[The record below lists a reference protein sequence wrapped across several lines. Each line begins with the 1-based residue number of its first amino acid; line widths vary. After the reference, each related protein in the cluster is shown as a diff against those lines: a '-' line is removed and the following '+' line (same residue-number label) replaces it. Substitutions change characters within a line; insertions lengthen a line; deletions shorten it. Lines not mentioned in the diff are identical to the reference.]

1 MTQKT
6 FMEKYPIWTLKVDWS
21 ETECNDINEVCK
33 YFMDRV
39 EEHPKAAFIALFDHY
54 SHTKN
59 LPDGEI
65 APEIKD
71 AKNVVFCF
79 GPKIANA
86 EMLAVRPRSI
96 GVVDFGESFEVVFLE
111 APMEPI
117 NKIMEGWAKG
127 LKKA

>member
-1 MTQKT
+1 
-6 FMEKYPIWTLKVDWS
+6 
-21 ETECNDINEVCK
+21 
-33 YFMDRV
+33 MDRV